1 MAAPLVFAVLL
12 LAACAHTN
20 APAPGVPAALSTGRL
35 LVVPRV
41 ADVNN
46 RAVAERAADLLA
58 AALGKGS
65 NVVSRQRFLTETRAG
80 AGTWAG
86 PTLDR
91 LERGPWPTAE
101 EAESLARQLGIGA
114 LVTTGVSTY
123 DQVWGKYAK
132 FTRVAIDVDAF
143 DLRAGNVVWR
153 MRGRSEVEDMRGRA
167 FEAAMQQAVG
177 QVASAIHPSRD
188 ISLID
193 LWRSWRR

>member
-12 LAACAHTN
+12 LAACAHTT
-20 APAPGVPAALSTGRL
+20 APAPGVPAALSTGRI
-35 LVVPRV
+35 LVIPRV
-41 ADVNN
+41 IDASN

-65 NVVSRQRFLTETRAG
+65 NVVGRQRFLTETRAR
-80 AGTWAG
+80 AGVWAG
-86 PTLDR
+86 PALDR
-91 LERGPWPTAE
+91 LERGAWPTAE
-101 EAESLARQLGIGA
+101 EAESLTQQLGLGA

-132 FTRVAIDVDAF
+132 FTRVAVDVDAF

-177 QVASAIHPSRD
+177 QVASAIQPSRD
-188 ISLID
+188 MSLID